1 MSSEDNY
8 APSDSFPPPASAPE
22 AEPMA
27 DEMPP
32 AMAEMSAEA
41 AEADLGDAD
50 AGGSASGWPAPPPQ
64 DDVDAKEVDQQ
75 DLAT

>member
-50 AGGSASGWPAPPPQ
+50 AASGWPAPPPQ

>member
-1 MSSEDNY
+1 
-8 APSDSFPPPASAPE
+8 
-22 AEPMA
+22 MA

-32 AMAEMSAEA
+32 AMAQMSAEA

-50 AGGSASGWPAPPPQ
+50 AGSASGWPAPPPQ
-64 DDVDAKEVDQQ
+64 DDVVVDAKEVDQQ